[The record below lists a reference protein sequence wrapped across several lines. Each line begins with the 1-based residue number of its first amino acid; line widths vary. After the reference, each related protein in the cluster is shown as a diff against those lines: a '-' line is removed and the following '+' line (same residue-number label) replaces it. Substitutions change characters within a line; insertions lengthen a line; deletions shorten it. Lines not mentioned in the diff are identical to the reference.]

1 MDELIKVAE
10 RKSKQEADKVLQ
22 DMKQNNRVGTIE
34 MDEERITY
42 ACKIYLGLKD
52 LFDRYNITVASAEC
66 YPNYSGLVN
75 LPSSWLADEDIILD
89 SEGDLG
95 HTTLMLIL
103 QSLGKGG
110 PVALAE
116 AGKLDFKEN
125 CLWLAHE
132 GSSAHSLAEATSMV
146 HITPGGEKGTVV
158 GFPFKPMPQVT
169 VASLCGKSN
178 AYRMLITKGKAEP
191 IIEKEWLDAGKR
203 LLVKLSF
210 NCDIKEAFERMLSGG
225 IDHHL
230 LLKEGDLTSQLV
242 DLCDLLGVSKA
253 YL

>member
-22 DMKQNNRVGTIE
+22 DMKQNNRVGKIE
-34 MDEERITY
+34 VDEERITY

-52 LFDRYNITVASAEC
+52 LFDRYNI
-66 YPNYSGLVN
+66 
-75 LPSSWLADEDIILD
+75 
-89 SEGDLG
+89 
-95 HTTLMLIL
+95 
-103 QSLGKGG
+103 
-110 PVALAE
+110 
-116 AGKLDFKEN
+116 
-125 CLWLAHE
+125 
-132 GSSAHSLAEATSMV
+132 
-146 HITPGGEKGTVV
+146 
-158 GFPFKPMPQVT
+158 T